1 MTFLVFECRM
11 LAEVIKKSI
20 AGRARGDMDPS
31 CESMTG
37 LFFCVLGLPALCQC
51 HMSMMFVLNR
61 FLKPIIRP
69 TYIWHHKRKA
79 DSSNI
84 SCYSCTCLLQPSKRM
99 DLPRPGACSV
109 GFFLPCL
116 GPVPALD
123 QVHKININQSVKQAF
138 AALSTKLSTEICGH
152 DLRCC

>member
-1 MTFLVFECRM
+1 MLRRMMTFLVFECRM

-84 SCYSCTCLLQPSKRM
+84 SCYSCTCLLQPSKKDGFTPTRRM
-99 DLPRPGACSV
+99 LGRV
-109 GFFLPCL
+109 FFCL
-116 GPVPALD
+116 AWV
-123 QVHKININQSVKQAF
+123 QS
-138 AALSTKLSTEICGH
+138 
-152 DLRCC
+152 LRWIKFIKSI